1 MNFSNVPNEQPATR
15 IPGDTPMLDF
25 AGMVR
30 DAGEA
35 IITLDAAGRVTSWNA
50 AAEALLGYRAVDIC
64 GQPAPH
70 LLPAGRQLGA
80 GRRITVRRH
89 SSGRTVQL
97 VASVAALRDAK
108 GSNVGWSEV
117 LTQLPDTS
125 TPAVPDDEELAPA
138 LAHALERG
146 ELHLLY
152 QPIFRLSDRR
162 AVGVEALLRWRNGG
176 DSHLLPGQFIQCA
189 EREGLIG
196 PIGLFVLRSACSQIA
211 TWMHDGGR
219 VLPVSVNVSAHQFRL
234 PDFATAFAGVIK
246 TSGIDPRLL
255 KLEVTESAIVE
266 DPDTASAQL
275 DTLRALGV
283 SIAIDDFGVGYSSLS
298 RLRQYHIDT
307 LKLDHSFVRDIA
319 DDAIAREVAGAVILL
334 AHRLGMTVV
343 AEGVETEAQ
352 YATLLTLD
360 CDYGQGFLLARPL
373 SESEIPALA

>member
-1 MNFSNVPNEQPATR
+1 MKFRNVPNERAASDRSVDIPAV
-15 IPGDTPMLDF
+15 DF
-25 AGMVR
+25 AAMVQ

-35 IITLDAAGRVTSWNA
+35 IVTLDLAGHVTSWNA
-50 AAEALLGYRAVDIC
+50 AAETLLGYRAIDIR
-64 GQPAPH
+64 GLPAPH
-70 LLPAGRQLGA
+70 LLPAGRLLAA

-89 SSGRTVQL
+89 SSGRAVQL
-97 VASVAALRDAK
+97 VASVAALRDAE
-108 GSNVGWSEV
+108 GSAIGWSEV
-117 LTQLPDTS
+117 LTRLPDAAG
-125 TPAVPDDEELAPA
+125 PAVPDDAELAPA
-138 LAHALERG
+138 LAHALEQG
-146 ELHLLY
+146 QLHLLY
-152 QPIFRLSDRR
+152 QPIFRLSDRC
-162 AVGVEALLRWRNGG
+162 AVGVEALLRWHTGG
-176 DSHLLPGQFIQCA
+176 DSHLLPGQFIPCA

-196 PIGLFVLRSACSQIA
+196 PIGLFVLRSACAQIA
-211 TWMHDGGR
+211 TWMHNGGR

-234 PDFATAFAGVIK
+234 PDFAAAFAEAIEQ
-246 TSGIDPRLL
+246 SGIDPRWL

-319 DDAIAREVAGAVILL
+319 DDAIAREVAGTVIRL

-352 YATLLTLD
+352 YETLLTLG